1 MSALCFMVV
10 IYFQQ
15 HLPRVLFIFH
25 FRDCALAFPEST
37 LLLRGAVCLTQN
49 LVLLTAQAGLALISV
64 VVWTFF
70 FFFRHLLLQ
79 HPTESAALVAQFHTH
94 APVQH
99 LMALLAF
106 LAALLNDVLIARILL
121 HNPTGVS
128 HGCT

>member
-1 MSALCFMVV
+1 MLDS
-10 IYFQQ
+10 
-15 HLPRVLFIFH
+15 
-25 FRDCALAFPEST
+25 
-37 LLLRGAVCLTQN
+37 N
-49 LVLLTAQAGLALISV
+49 LVLLTAQAELALISV
-64 VVWTFF
+64 VVWTF

-99 LMALLAF
+99 LMALLA
-106 LAALLNDVLIARILL
+106 ALLNDVLIARILL